1 MLSAMAYTILKLHK
15 SEYEAVP
22 CRALPLDTAT
32 AAVATRV
39 CGLHRTLPLGWLPPN
54 WMAYITEVVGCCGE
68 ESKADFSLG
77 GIL

>member
-22 CRALPLDTAT
+22 CRALSLDTTA

-39 CGLHRTLPLGWLPPN
+39 SVTVW
-54 WMAYITEVVGCCGE
+54 IT
-68 ESKADFSLG
+68 SHASSRLAAS
-77 GIL
+77 